1 MTAETLLSRLTKV
14 KRTGKENWL
23 ACCPAHQDKNPSMTI
38 RETSDGRVL
47 VHCFAGCETSD
58 ILAAVGLQFSDLFPE
73 PLGQFKSMRR
83 PFPAADVLEAVATEA
98 QIAALVA
105 SDIAAGRS
113 VSTSDR
119 ERLGVAVSRLS
130 EAREIANG

>member
-1 MTAETLLSRLTKV
+1 MTAETFLSRLTKV

-58 ILAAVGLQFSDLFPE
+58 ILAAVGLQFSDLFSE
-73 PLGQFKSMRR
+73 PLGQFKSIRR
-83 PFPAADVLEAVATEA
+83 PFPAADVLEAVASEA

-105 SDIAAGRS
+105 SDIAAGRA

-119 ERLGVAVSRLS
+119 ERLSVAVSRLN